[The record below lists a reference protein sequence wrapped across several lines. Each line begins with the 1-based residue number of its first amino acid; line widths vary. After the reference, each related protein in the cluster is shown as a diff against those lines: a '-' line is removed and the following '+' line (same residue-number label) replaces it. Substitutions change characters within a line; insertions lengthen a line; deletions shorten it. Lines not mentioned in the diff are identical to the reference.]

1 MKQLLLGGTPQGA
14 AGRGGGVGLGVG
26 GGAAG
31 LTPASAA
38 NSQSQ
43 FYYDAES
50 SGCTISCMV
59 FINASRVE
67 RCMWSSLLMEC
78 G

>member
-1 MKQLLLGGTPQGA
+1 MKQLLLGATPLGA
-14 AGRGGGVGLGVG
+14 AGRGGGMGLGVG
-26 GGAAG
+26 GAAAG

-43 FYYDAES
+43 FFYDAES
-50 SGCTISCMV
+50 GWCAEAWCLWMP
-59 FINASRVE
+59 FLR
-67 RCMWSSLLMEC
+67 SSLAMES